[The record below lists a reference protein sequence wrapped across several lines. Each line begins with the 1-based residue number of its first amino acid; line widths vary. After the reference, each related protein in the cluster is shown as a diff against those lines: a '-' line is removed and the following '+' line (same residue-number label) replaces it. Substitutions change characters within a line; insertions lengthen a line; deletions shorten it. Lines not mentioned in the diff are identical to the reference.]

1 MPVIQEYLR
10 DFAKKLPS
18 ELRAEAVAEVHSHLE
33 EAAREWQH
41 RGLAREEAE
50 TKAVK
55 LFGAPQTMGNQWR
68 QAAGVVDWPDIL
80 LAALPIL
87 GITGLGWYF
96 VGRLMPPVLYLGIFM
111 LGAVVAWRRRWPT
124 WWYAWLGWLFLA
136 LLVAPGTQWL
146 FFITF
151 PVLVTLL
158 AVDSWQHATLMAL
171 PFTTYLA
178 FMTIVEGQQ
187 LVTTGWGPGNLY
199 PGNVIWL
206 ETAFSIL
213 WIAVLAASLRAA
225 RPSRRGIYLLAGL
238 LGTQLLYVGAVLFM
252 LFLAKTLPDYFITT
266 LTAQRVFFYKLPMG
280 LLTIGLTLYPLLV
293 WLAARRIR
301 RSGTQR
307 GLTA

>member
-41 RGLAREEAE
+41 CGLSREEAE
-50 TKAVK
+50 AKAVK
-55 LFGAPQTMGNQWR
+55 LFGAPQAIGNQWR

-96 VGRLMPPVLYLGIFM
+96 VGRLMPPVVYLGIFM

-199 PGNVIWL
+199 PGNVVWL

-213 WIAVLAASLRAA
+213 WIAVLAASLRTA
-225 RPSRRGIYLLAGL
+225 RPSRRGVYLLAGL

-252 LFLAKTLPDYFITT
+252 LFLAKTLPAYFVTT